1 MAPRPPIRRGCRV
14 RWLMMQV
21 RFTMCASIGHV
32 HWTYTAGGGF
42 CQRCVADYE
51 RYVDTVVRR

>member
-1 MAPRPPIRRGCRV
+1 
-14 RWLMMQV
+14 MMQV